1 MIHTKS
7 SVVIIMFHAL
17 LVVGSSGVGKSST
30 VNHLLNIGGEKVKFA
45 KTNSTTSETKI
56 TSEFLAFADD
66 PDLEVKNLV
75 LGIVDTP
82 GFNDTDGL
90 KQDACNFYSVK
101 KFYKDHPKLDR
112 CFPNRYKNRWRK

>member
-1 MIHTKS
+1 
-7 SVVIIMFHAL
+7 MFHAL

-30 VNHLLNIGGEKVKFA
+30 VNHLLNIGEEKVKFA

-90 KQDACNFYSVK
+90 KQDACNFYSIK
-101 KFYKDHPKLDR
+101 EFYKDHPKLDR
-112 CFPNRYKNRWRK
+112 CFPNRYKNGWRK